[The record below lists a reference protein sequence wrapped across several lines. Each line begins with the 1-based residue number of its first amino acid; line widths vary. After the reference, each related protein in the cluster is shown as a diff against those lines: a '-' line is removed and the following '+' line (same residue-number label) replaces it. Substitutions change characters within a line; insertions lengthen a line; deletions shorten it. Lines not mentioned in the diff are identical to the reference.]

1 MIKRRLKWQYILLL
15 IGLFVILP
23 VFTVSHIVSSNLQEE
38 PIEPDTVS
46 EEIIEHSQPVINETT
61 KVISPYLDQSVQ
73 IGKKYYDYQGK
84 EEDQINSI
92 IKHDD
97 TYLQNSGIDY
107 VAEKEFEVVAILNG
121 TVTNIKE
128 DENVGKTIEIKH
140 EDGKVS
146 IYQSLGQIKVK
157 KGDIVNQGQVI
168 ATSGTNELDKELG
181 NHLHFEIYDNGGPI
195 NPESY
200 LNTEI
205 SLKKEN

>member
-38 PIEPDTVS
+38 PIEPDTAS

-61 KVISPYLDQSVQ
+61 KVISPYLDQSVK

-92 IKHDD
+92 IRHDD

-121 TVTNIKE
+121 TISNIKE
-128 DENVGKTIEIKH
+128 DENIGKTIEIKH

-146 IYQSLGQIKVK
+146 VYQSLGQIKVK

>member
-61 KVISPYLDQSVQ
+61 KVISPYLDQSVK

-121 TVTNIKE
+121 TVSNIKE
-128 DENVGKTIEIKH
+128 DENIGKTIEIKH